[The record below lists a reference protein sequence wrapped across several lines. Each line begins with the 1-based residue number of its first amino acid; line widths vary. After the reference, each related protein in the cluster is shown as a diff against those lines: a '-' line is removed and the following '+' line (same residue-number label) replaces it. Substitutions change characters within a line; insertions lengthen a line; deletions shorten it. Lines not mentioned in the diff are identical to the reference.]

1 MKRILKEPLLHF
13 LVLGLGLFLAYDL
26 LSRPSTSGVRGK
38 IVVTAG
44 QVEHLAAGF
53 TKAWQRP
60 PTDAELKGL
69 IDDWVREEI
78 ATREAM
84 ALGLDKDDTVIR
96 RRLRQKL
103 EFVSDDIAAQA
114 EPTDADLNAY
124 FQAHAES
131 FRVEPRLTFSQ
142 VYLNP
147 TKHGGHLAR
156 DAAQV
161 LARLKQA
168 GARADLAALGDSF
181 LLEHTFQAV
190 PTSEIAKQFGEKFA
204 AELGQLTPGVWQ
216 GPVASGYGVHLVLVN
231 ERIEGHL
238 PAMAEE
244 REAVRREWANAQ
256 RLEASR
262 RFYEEMLKRYTV
274 TVEGL
279 DPPTGQK
286 TLAAAK

>member
-1 MKRILKEPLLHF
+1 VKRILKEPLLHF
-13 LVLGLGLFLAYDL
+13 LLLGVGVFLAYGL
-26 LSRPSTSGVRGK
+26 MSRPSTSGARGK

-103 EFVSDDIAAQA
+103 EFVSDDIATQA
-114 EPTDADLNAY
+114 EPTDADLSAY
-124 FQAHAES
+124 LQTHPES
-131 FRVEPRLTFSQ
+131 FRVEPRFTFRQ
-142 VYLNP
+142 VYLDP
-147 TKHGGHLAR
+147 AKHGQHLAR
-156 DAAQV
+156 DAARV
-161 LARLKQA
+161 LAQLRQA
-168 GARADLAALGDSF
+168 GASADLATLGDSF
-181 LLEHTFQAV
+181 LLEHTFQSV

-204 AELGQLTPGVWQ
+204 VELGRLTPGEWQ
-216 GPVASGYGVHLVLVN
+216 GPVASGYGVHLVLVG
-231 ERIEGHL
+231 ERIEGRL
-238 PAMAEE
+238 PTLAEA
-244 REAVRREWANAQ
+244 RDTVRREWANAQ
-256 RLEASR
+256 RLDGSR

-274 TVEGL
+274 TVENL
-279 DPPTGQK
+279 DPPAGQK